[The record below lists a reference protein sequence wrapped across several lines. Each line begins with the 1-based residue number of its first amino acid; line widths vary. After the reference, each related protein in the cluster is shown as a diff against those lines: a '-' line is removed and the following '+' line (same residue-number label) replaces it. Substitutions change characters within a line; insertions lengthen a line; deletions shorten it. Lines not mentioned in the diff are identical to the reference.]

1 MSQVSDIQPDQ
12 MKPRLLEE
20 VIEETITERKQ
31 GTKADRANSNKLT
44 EIDESIIN
52 LLGMSSRSKVSEVLI
67 FEE

>member
-52 LLGMSSRSKVSEVLI
+52 LLGMSSKSKVSEVII